1 MEIIG
6 REMYYKNVCWC
17 EDRIV
22 NFALFRIANS
32 FKFIKIIGIIHY
44 KNPKS
49 VGQTWRNKNISR
61 IFHDEL
67 LNVMNIYKLTQN
79 TEDSMFAALE
89 FKNIWHFSRKGL
101 TNENKELAKNI
112 YNKILN
118 DPYVP
123 EQRKKIIIKM
133 TGGALN

>member
-1 MEIIG
+1 
-6 REMYYKNVCWC
+6 
-17 EDRIV
+17 
-22 NFALFRIANS
+22 
-32 FKFIKIIGIIHY
+32 
-44 KNPKS
+44 
-49 VGQTWRNKNISR
+49 
-61 IFHDEL
+61 
-67 LNVMNIYKLTQN
+67 MNIYKLTQN
-79 TEDSMFAALE
+79 TEDSMFAALG

-123 EQRKKIIIKM
+123 EQRKKIIIEM